1 MIQFSSETL
10 QFIREHRTDNVRD
23 LALRA
28 SRYPGIDVQAAA
40 EQIAGWQV
48 ARKKLPGWAQ
58 TEGIVYPKHLSM
70 EQCSSDI
77 TARYKASLVRGF
89 SFTDRRYGPNQ
100 ICCWSRRIYYR
111 IFKMVWF
118 NCG

>member
-70 EQCSSDI
+70 EQCSSEI
-77 TARYKASLVRGF
+77 TARYKASLVR
-89 SFTDRRYGPNQ
+89 D
-100 ICCWSRRIYYR
+100 ILLRI
-111 IFKMVWF
+111 
-118 NCG
+118 